1 MSRKRKD
8 QPNRIIENVRI
19 EKAAAEGNSLAHIDG
34 KVLFVSYA
42 APGDLVDVEVIRSKS
57 GYMQGRILQLKEKS
71 PLRCEPFCP
80 HFGLCGGC
88 KWQHLQYA
96 EQLKQKQAQVRDHLE
111 RIGKLQLPQGMPIL
125 GVEGVEKNPWYRN
138 KLEFT
143 FSVKRWLTD
152 NEVAQGE
159 ALGAHEREGLGFH
172 LAGKFDKVLD
182 LERCFLQPEPSNEIR
197 LFVKHTAQELG
208 LDFYDIRNKSG
219 YMRNIMLRNTLEGD
233 FMVVLVIGQQP
244 NAAFNALMERLAA
257 RFSCI
262 KSLMYAVNTKVNDSM
277 ADLEIR
283 LFLGE
288 PFLMMRMPAFR
299 ASDPD
304 LQFRVG
310 PKSFYQTNSVQA
322 ARLYRQAA
330 EFAAIEPHQTV
341 YDLYTGTGTIANY
354 VARNAKKVIGIE
366 YVEDAVK
373 DACINSQLNHIENTE
388 FFAGDMAQVFSPQFV
403 QQHGVP
409 DVIITDPPRE
419 GMHENVTDC
428 LLNDELFGRARTR
441 LVYVSCNSATQA
453 RDLQRLSAK
462 YRVLNHRA
470 VDMFPFT
477 DHVESVVLLERVI
490 S

>member
-42 APGDLVDVEVIRSKS
+42 APGDLADVEVIRSKS
-57 GYMQGRILQLKEKS
+57 GYMQGRLLQLKEKS

-96 EQLKQKQAQVRDHLE
+96 EQLRQKQSQVRDHLE

-125 GVEGVEKNPWYRN
+125 GVDGVETNPSYRN

-152 NEVAQGE
+152 EEVAQGE
-159 ALGAHEREGLGFH
+159 ALDQHGREGLGFH

-233 FMVVLVIGQQP
+233 FMVVLIIGAEP
-244 NAAFNALMERLAA
+244 NKAFENLMERLSA

-277 ADLEIR
+277 ADLDIR
-283 LFLGE
+283 LFSGD
-288 PFLMMRMPAFR
+288 PFLLMKMPAFR

-354 VARNAKKVIGIE
+354 VAGNARKVIGIE

-373 DACINSQLNHIENTE
+373 DARINSQLNHIGNTE

-403 QQHGVP
+403 QRHGVP

-428 LLNDELFGRARTR
+428 LLNDELFGRSATR

-477 DHVESVVLLERVI
+477 DHVESVVLLERAAF
-490 S
+490 

>member
-42 APGDLVDVEVIRSKS
+42 APGDLADVEVIRSKS
-57 GYMQGRILQLKEKS
+57 GYMQGRLLQLKEKS

-96 EQLKQKQAQVRDHLE
+96 EQLRQKQSQVRDHLE

-125 GVEGVEKNPWYRN
+125 GVDGVETNPSYRN

-152 NEVAQGE
+152 EEVAQGE
-159 ALGAHEREGLGFH
+159 ALDQHGREGLGFH

-233 FMVVLVIGQQP
+233 FMVVVIIGAEP
-244 NAAFNALMERLAA
+244 NKAFENLMERLSA

-277 ADLEIR
+277 ADLDIR
-283 LFLGE
+283 LFSGD
-288 PFLMMRMPAFR
+288 PFLLMKMPAFR

-330 EFAAIEPHQTV
+330 EFAAIEPHQTI

-354 VARNAKKVIGIE
+354 VAGNARKVIGIE

-373 DACINSQLNHIENTE
+373 DARINSQLNHIGNTE

-403 QQHGVP
+403 QRHGVP

-428 LLNDELFGRARTR
+428 LLNDELFGRSATR

-477 DHVESVVLLERVI
+477 DHVESVVLLERAAF
-490 S
+490 